1 MSGHSK
7 WATIKR
13 KKGALDAKR
22 GQLFSKLI
30 REITVAARE
39 SGPDPEN
46 NAALKTAIGWARAAN
61 MPNETVSRAV
71 TRGSGGGEGTNF
83 ERMTY
88 EGYGPLGIAV
98 MVDILSDNKNRT
110 VSDIRHIFARHGGNL
125 GENGCVSWMF
135 ERRGQVVM
143 KAPGISEETLLDWV
157 VDSGADDFKVE
168 GDTVEV
174 YTPPAKCDA
183 VKTYI
188 AGKKAEIIS
197 ADVTMVPKTLIEVTD
212 EKEATRLLKLLDA
225 LEDHDDVQR
234 VYANWDMSEELLA
247 KVSQ

>member
-39 SGPDPEN
+39 GGADPDN
-46 NAALKTAIGWARAAN
+46 NAALKTAIARARAAN
-61 MPNETVSRAV
+61 MPSETVSRAV
-71 TRGSGGGEGTNF
+71 TRGSGAGEGSAY

-98 MVDILSDNKNRT
+98 MVDVLTDNKNRT

-125 GENGCVSWMF
+125 GGNGCVSWMF
-135 ERRGQVVM
+135 ERRGQIVM

-168 GDTVEV
+168 GDTIEV
-174 YTPPAKCDA
+174 YTPPPKCEA
-183 VKTYI
+183 VRSYM
-188 AGKKAEIIS
+188 AGKKAEVIS